1 MARPV
6 LRTKLCDILGIEYPI
21 VLAGMGGVARHRL
34 VGAVSN
40 AGGLGIIGAAT
51 MGPDELREEIRRT
64 RELTDKPFGVDILL
78 PSMGSLPQN
87 PGTAIGGPADV
98 GEGDIP
104 RNWRDMLPVPQ
115 REFAAQLRQK
125 FDLPDVEPELPIPQG
140 GRGRA
145 VFGPGFTRSQ
155 IDVILEEGVPVFASG
170 LGNPAPFVEEFHARG
185 VKVIALVGNVKNA
198 RRVAEGG
205 TDIVVAQGYEAG
217 GHTGRIGTLPL
228 VPQVVDAVAP
238 TPVLAAGGIG
248 DGRGLAAALCL
259 GAVGVWVG
267 TAFLVS
273 KEAAWDDLLKQR
285 ILDASEEDTRVTRI
299 YSGKPMRN
307 IANPLIEAWEQAG
320 VPTLPFP
327 FQGALIQEVTTAAQ
341 KAGRKE
347 LGMNP
352 AGQISGMLRD
362 QRPAQEILAEIVEQA
377 ADILNRVLPA
387 SVEVTLA

>member
-1 MARPV
+1 MAKPT
-6 LRTKLCDILGIEYPI
+6 LRTSICDILGIEYPV

-34 VGAVSN
+34 VAAVSD

-51 MGPDELREEIRRT
+51 MGPDELREEIRKV

-78 PSMGSLPQN
+78 PSMGTIPQN
-87 PGTAIGGPADV
+87 PGTAMGGPAE

-104 RNWRDMLPVPQ
+104 KNWRDMLPATQ
-115 REFAAQLRQK
+115 REFAADLRRK
-125 FDLPDVEPELPIPQG
+125 FDLPDEQPEYPTPS
-140 GRGRA
+140 GRREGA
-145 VFGPGFTRSQ
+145 IFGPGFTRSQ
-155 IDVILEEGVPVFASG
+155 IDTILAEKVPVFASG
-170 LGNPAPFVEEFHARG
+170 LGNPAPYVEEFHAAG

-205 TDIVVAQGYEAG
+205 TDVVVAQGAEAG
-217 GHTGRIGTLPL
+217 GHTGRVGTMAL

-259 GAVGVWVG
+259 GALGAWVG

-273 KEAAWDDLLKQR
+273 KEAAWDDILKQR
-285 ILDASEEDTRVTRI
+285 ILDATEEDTRVTRI

-307 IANPLIEAWEQAG
+307 INNPLIEAWEEAG

-327 FQGALIQEVTTAAQ
+327 FQAAVIQEVTFAAQ
-341 KAGRKE
+341 KGGRKE

-352 AGQISGMLRD
+352 AGQVSGMLNE
-362 QRPAQEILAEIVEQA
+362 QRPAREILHQMVEQA
-377 ADILNRVLPA
+377 AEIIQRLPA
-387 SVEVTLA
+387 DVPAVTS

>member
-1 MARPV
+1 MARPT
-6 LRTKLCDILGIEYPI
+6 LRTPICDILGIEYPV

-34 VGAVSN
+34 VAAISD

-51 MGPDELREEIRRT
+51 MGPDELREEIGKV

-78 PSMGSLPQN
+78 PTMGTIPQT
-87 PGTAIGGPADV
+87 PGTSIGGPTE

-104 RNWRDMLPVPQ
+104 KNWRDMLPATQ
-115 REFAAQLRQK
+115 REFAADLRRK
-125 FDLPDVEPELPIPQG
+125 FDLPDEHPEYPTPS
-140 GRGRA
+140 GRLEGA

-155 IDVILEEGVPVFASG
+155 IDTILEEKVPVFASG
-170 LGNPAPFVEEFHARG
+170 LGNPGPYVEEFHAAG

-198 RRVAEGG
+198 RRVADGG
-205 TDIVVAQGYEAG
+205 TDVVVAQGAEAG
-217 GHTGRIGTLPL
+217 GHTGRVGTMAL

-259 GAVGVWVG
+259 GAVGAWVG
-267 TAFLVS
+267 TAFLVA
-273 KEAAWDDLLKQR
+273 KEAAWDDILKQR
-285 ILDASEEDTRVTRI
+285 ILDATEEDTRVTRI

-307 IANPLIEAWEQAG
+307 INNPLIEAWEESG

-327 FQGALIQEVTTAAQ
+327 FQGAVIQEVTFAAQ
-341 KAGRKE
+341 KGGRKE

-352 AGQISGMLRD
+352 AGQVSGMLNE
-362 QRPAQEILAEIVEQA
+362 QRPAKQILQEMVEQA
-377 ADILNRVLPA
+377 TEIIQRLPVNLPA
-387 SVEVTLA
+387 VTS

>member
-6 LRTKLCDILGIEYPI
+6 LRTALCDMLGIEYPI

-34 VGAVSN
+34 VAAVSN
-40 AGGLGIIGAAT
+40 AGGLGIIGAAA
-51 MGPDELREEIRRT
+51 MGPDELREEIRKT

-78 PSMGSLPQN
+78 PSMAPLP
-87 PGTAIGGPADV
+87 PGAAGGGGAVPS
-98 GEGDIP
+98 P
-104 RNWRDMLPVPQ
+104 RALRERLPREQRQFVLGLRDRFGLPEV
-115 REFAAQLRQK
+115 
-125 FDLPDVEPELPIPQG
+125 DPDEEARP
-140 GRGRA
+140 

-155 IDVILEEGVPVFASG
+155 IDVILEERVPVFASG
-170 LGNPAPFVEEFHARG
+170 LGNPAPYVEEFHARG
-185 VKVIALVGNVKNA
+185 IKVIALVGNVKNA

-217 GHTGRIGTLPL
+217 GHTGRIGTFAL

-238 TPVLAAGGIG
+238 RPVLAAGGVG

-273 KEAAWDDLLKQR
+273 EEAAWDPVLKQR

-307 IANPLIEAWEQAG
+307 IVNPLIEAWEEAK
-320 VPTLPFP
+320 VATLPFP
-327 FQGALIQEVTTAAQ
+327 LQGLLIREVTAAAE
-341 KAGRKE
+341 KAGRQE
-347 LGMNP
+347 LMMNP
-352 AGQISGMLRD
+352 AGQISGMFRRL
-362 QRPAQEILAEIVEQA
+362 RPAREILEEMVEQA
-377 ADILNRVLPA
+377 AEVLQRVLP
-387 SVEVTLA
+387 SRVEVALG

>member
-1 MARPV
+1 MAKPT
-6 LRTKLCDILGIEYPI
+6 LRTTLCDILGIEYPV
-21 VLAGMGGVARHRL
+21 VLAGMGGVSRHRL
-34 VGAVSN
+34 VAAVSE
-40 AGGLGIIGAAT
+40 AGGLGVIGAAT
-51 MGPDELREEIRRT
+51 MGPDELCDEIRKV

-78 PSMGSLPQN
+78 PAVGSMPQT
-87 PGTAIGGPADV
+87 PGAAMGGPVDEA
-98 GEGDIP
+98 ERESIP
-104 RNWRDMLPVPQ
+104 SNWRDMLPKPQ
-115 REFAAQLRQK
+115 REFAAELRRK
-125 FDLPDVEPELPIPQG
+125 FDLPDVEPDFPTLS
-140 GRGRA
+140 GRRERA

-155 IDVILEEGVPVFASG
+155 IDVILEEKVPVFASG
-170 LGNPAPFVEEFHARG
+170 LGNPAPYVEEFHAAG

-205 TDIVVAQGYEAG
+205 TDVVVAQGAEAG
-217 GHTGRIGTLPL
+217 GHTGRIGTMPL

-273 KEAAWDDLLKQR
+273 KEAAWDEVLKQR

-307 IANPLIEAWEQAG
+307 IANPLIEAWEEAD

-327 FQGALIQEVTTAAQ
+327 FQGAVIREVTFAAE
-341 KAGRKE
+341 KAGRKD

-352 AGQISGMLRD
+352 AGQISGMFSEL
-362 QRPAQEILAEIVEQA
+362 RPAGDVLLEMVGQA
-377 ADILNRVLPA
+377 ADIIRRLPA
-387 SVEVTLA
+387 DIPAVTS